1 MLNIVNDEAPLWNY
15 GGTASILEFGLAN
28 AILIEWKGV
37 SLNEVDLQCS
47 RSGGGVLIVQ

>member
-1 MLNIVNDEAPLWNY
+1 MMKLRVNPVSYY
-15 GGTASILEFGLAN
+15 GGTASVLEFGLAN

-37 SLNEVDLQCS
+37 TLNEVDLQCS